1 MKKRR
6 ILPLL
11 MAAVLMTAGMPMT
24 AGAAETSAD
33 AAQETTEQEAE
44 GGVIGDSASTDGVS
58 EQAGSDSAAADGT
71 ESGAAVGDSV
81 KTEEP
86 SSAESSD
93 TADTEEATTN
103 QDEEGADKEDADEE
117 KDNEVASDN
126 VVTLGENLSAEQ
138 RAAMYS
144 YFGVEADEVRT
155 IIVTHADEV
164 QYMEGIATDE
174 QIGATTNSCAYVEPT
189 ESGGIKVKTAN
200 LNFVTSAMIASTLTT
215 AGMENC
221 NVVAACPFEVSGTGA
236 LTGIMMA
243 YETASGESLDEG
255 KKEAAV
261 EELITTGALADAF
274 GQETASEIMNDVKTE
289 ILDKGYTDAEEIG
302 DAVDTIAEKYN
313 AELTE
318 EQRSQIVALME
329 KISQYDYDVSALKD
343 TLDNLSGELSGL
355 SSVWNSIKTFFVGSG
370 DGILSETNDEALGEN
385 VITDSTVSESGFKD
399 GLLTRIMNFFKGE

>member
-44 GGVIGDSASTDGVS
+44 GGVIGDSASTDGAS

-200 LNFVTSAMIASTLTT
+200 LSFVTSAMIASTLTT

-302 DAVDTIAEKYN
+302 DAVDTIAEKYD

>member
-44 GGVIGDSASTDGVS
+44 GGVIGDSASTDGAS

-200 LNFVTSAMIASTLTT
+200 LKFVTSAMIASTLTT

-302 DAVDTIAEKYN
+302 DAVDTIAEKYD

>member
-44 GGVIGDSASTDGVS
+44 GGVIGDSASTDGAS

-289 ILDKGYTDAEEIG
+289 ILDKGSTDAEEIG
-302 DAVDTIAEKYN
+302 DAVDTIAEKYD

>member
-44 GGVIGDSASTDGVS
+44 GGVIGDSASTDGAS

-261 EELITTGALADAF
+261 EELITTGALADTF

-302 DAVDTIAEKYN
+302 DAVDTIAEKYD

>member
-11 MAAVLMTAGMPMT
+11 MAAVLMT

-44 GGVIGDSASTDGVS
+44 GGVIGDSASTDGAS

-302 DAVDTIAEKYN
+302 DAVDTIAEKYD

>member
-11 MAAVLMTAGMPMT
+11 MAVVLMTAGMPMT

-44 GGVIGDSASTDGVS
+44 GGVIGDSASTDGAS

-302 DAVDTIAEKYN
+302 DAVDTIAEKYD